1 MSPIIDALTP
11 DIRERGRS
19 RTVEPLP
26 MIALT
31 SEASSSSIVYAIC
44 RIDESGRFHD
54 KDIIETAAW
63 TPGERL
69 QVQFI
74 RGVAAFAPA
83 PYGPL
88 AVARRRS
95 IAVPAHTRR
104 LLGLEPKDK
113 ALLAAAPESRIV
125 LVYPK
130 PTIDEMIR
138 RFHNLGPAQ

>member
-1 MSPIIDALTP
+1 
-11 DIRERGRS
+11 
-19 RTVEPLP
+19 

-63 TPGERL
+63 FPGERL

-74 RGVAAFAPA
+74 SGVAAFAPT

-88 AVARRRS
+88 TVARRRS
-95 IAVPAHTRR
+95 ISVPAHLQR
-104 LLGLEPKDK
+104 LLGLESKDR

-125 LVYPK
+125 IVYPK
-130 PTIDEMIR
+130 SAIDEMVH
-138 RFHNLGPAQ
+138 RFHSVGVGR